1 MYLFCLQELEAHIEV
16 FANLHKLGLPPPV
29 IPDVDGLHHDW
40 TLLGKKIQAKVA
52 RCRTKRK
59 SWIAMHQE
67 HLSRGNSRAVSYGAY
82 DFLWIHLGVDKFILI
97 PASILRRH
105 LTYLGQGTSG
115 DGRRALCFYPD
126 TSPKRGNT
134 AKWKKPCQPYVC
146 SWTDGGLL
154 AKLQKILANC

>member
-16 FANLHKLGLPPPV
+16 FANLHKLGLPTPV

-67 HLSRGNSRAVSYGAY
+67 HLGRGNSRAVSYGAY

-105 LTYLGQGTSG
+105 LTYLGTPSRPRVLLIFFISFILTRQGPSR
-115 DGRRALCFYPD
+115 GRVIEYLF
-126 TSPKRGNT
+126 
-134 AKWKKPCQPYVC
+134 
-146 SWTDGGLL
+146 LFL
-154 AKLQKILANC
+154 